1 MVVTYP
7 TVAAICD
14 RCSSQFSRYLKDPFP
29 GTELQA
35 QRLRSDLNVF
45 IGTFAVHA
53 SGLFSLDSLLCAE
66 PGYSKKLLFLLGN
79 TAENL
84 ERGDCIGNPR
94 RFLDADSFLAV
105 EARQN
110 QTAHPRVATDRSVFD
125 DNGSAASSE
134 DSLNTLM
141 TQFTSAV
148 DPLKVVKRNMQ
159 RLSLLAKYIRAA
171 VPFLQLQQYADR
183 IEGLDRR
190 TSMDSS
196 PITNSLSIG
205 SQQQSRCVVCDSGTC
220 KGIPEN
226 FILLSS
232 NDRGLKLRLNL
243 NQNYY
248 RLKIANYS
256 MRHVIDDLQPYV
268 CLHQECNRSLETY
281 KNIYLWIQHMGQHD
295 MKWYCDSPKHATHP
309 LCFDTEEEFRIHLEM
324 EHSPSSA
331 SQYSVPL
338 EATSL
343 ISRNSMRPS
352 LAFLREFSDGNSE
365 WLTTEEMVQGVLA
378 EVSSH
383 LLEIALL
390 SQLSP
395 DETGDVQVYSDT
407 SQSSS
412 LSLSDYQ
419 GSWDTDEKI
428 STYSGEDGKE
438 PSVLNDV
445 SPWSIS
451 AVNLTENPFPKGQ
464 SKVEWWLNG
473 LDDPKCISH
482 HPETLDSLEVGK
494 TE

>member
-190 TSMDSS
+190 GLNRRGAYVRLVIRHKHGQLANNELLVDRLAATVAMRSMRFRYLQRHSRKLH
-196 PITNSLSIG
+196 PIE
-205 SQQQSRCVVCDSGTC
+205 QQRQG
-220 KGIPEN
+220 PEAEVEPQPE
-226 FILLSS
+226 LLSPKNS
-232 NDRGLKLRLNL
+232 KLFDVRTTGGSVVSSSIPRPDFTFNSSSISSIPKGSIPKPPMVRPEVNIFRCPFCFKILSLEYRKMAKWRWVGDLSNL
-243 NQNYY
+243 N
-248 RLKIANYS
+248 
-256 MRHVIDDLQPYV
+256 
-268 CLHQECNRSLETY
+268 
-281 KNIYLWIQHMGQHD
+281 
-295 MKWYCDSPKHATHP
+295 
-309 LCFDTEEEFRIHLEM
+309 
-324 EHSPSSA
+324 
-331 SQYSVPL
+331 
-338 EATSL
+338 
-343 ISRNSMRPS
+343 
-352 LAFLREFSDGNSE
+352 
-365 WLTTEEMVQGVLA
+365 
-378 EVSSH
+378 
-383 LLEIALL
+383 
-390 SQLSP
+390 
-395 DETGDVQVYSDT
+395 
-407 SQSSS
+407 
-412 LSLSDYQ
+412 
-419 GSWDTDEKI
+419 
-428 STYSGEDGKE
+428 
-438 PSVLNDV
+438 
-445 SPWSIS
+445 
-451 AVNLTENPFPKGQ
+451 
-464 SKVEWWLNG
+464 
-473 LDDPKCISH
+473 
-482 HPETLDSLEVGK
+482 
-494 TE
+494 